1 MHVTIGERIEIQE
14 DTIKFNDNEGGGV
27 VAKFKE
33 MTYSEVRKG
42 ISIESTLN
50 SYSIKVDVPE
60 ITTMHIKTSPFTGI
74 KGRFYVVTENSVY
87 SVLVDDENVSI
98 RKEAG
103 IDGVISVGD
112 VFSDIIEIHIT
123 DREMIA
129 VDKNGKVRLQT
140 TRAKMTFFHIR
151 IN

>member
-1 MHVTIGERIEIQE
+1 
-14 DTIKFNDNEGGGV
+14 
-27 VAKFKE
+27 
-33 MTYSEVRKG
+33 
-42 ISIESTLN
+42 
-50 SYSIKVDVPE
+50 
-60 ITTMHIKTSPFTGI
+60 
-74 KGRFYVVTENSVY
+74 
-87 SVLVDDENVSI
+87 VDDENVSI